1 MTREDLYKAV
11 MRSGLS
17 REMSRKAVDIF
28 FETICAA
35 LERGEKVNLKN
46 FAAFETKSKAAIG
59 HFDHRSGKRSIL
71 PAKRIIRVRFARH
84 LRSRVNTVLG
94 SVKDHT

>member
-1 MTREDLYKAV
+1 MTREDLYQAV
-11 MRSGLS
+11 MRTGLS
-17 REMSRKAVDIF
+17 RESSRIAVDIF

-46 FAAFETKSKAAIG
+46 FAAFEPKNKAAIG
-59 HFDHRSGKRSIL
+59 HFNHRTGQHSTL
-71 PAKRIIRVRFARH
+71 PAKRIVRVRFAKH

-94 SVKDHT
+94 SVKDNP